1 MTTPINIGALTAA
14 TTIADT
20 DLVPLVQ
27 AGVTKRVDVGTL
39 RGPQVTGGGGGVPGT
54 VALDSFSG
62 TDEAKLTA
70 AMSYAGAQTYAPTI
84 LLGNRLHQFSTTRA
98 TYEGFRIQGPP
109 GPGNAEKSAKANNCR
124 IELNGLPAGAA
135 WLDTGITTS
144 GARVSAGKIAM
155 TGCLFDGWW
164 ELNNHSDTT
173 FTVGGSDNTFFMDY
187 ALIDSPGSSSPANG
201 RAHVFFDYCE
211 KTIVGPVYM
220 TAAGNW
226 GGFRQDGPAYN
237 TDAGNLG
244 GPIYYNGL
252 RLEGRNATA
261 GTNNVCNGTLFN
273 LDGGAAVITDS
284 WTSYAMG
291 GPLPAGS
298 EGVIDVD
305 GGAYLQLKG
314 CHYDKATDVAE
325 TVPYVHVSSGFA
337 RIEGIL
343 KGGKG
348 GAFTG
353 NPRVTNA
360 TGTAANVRHDS
371 SVTATTAGTT
381 AGL

>member
-135 WLDTGITTS
+135 WLDTGITT
-144 GARVSAGKIAM
+144 GER
-155 TGCLFDGWW
+155 FN
-164 ELNNHSDTT
+164 LNVHDLA
-173 FTVGGSDNTFFMDY
+173 VLLR
-187 ALIDSPGSSSPANG
+187 APVRHHHLG
-201 RAHVFFDYCE
+201 RAGQRRKDCDDGLPVRWV
-211 KTIVGPVYM
+211 VG
-220 TAAGNW
+220 A
-226 GGFRQDGPAYN
+226 
-237 TDAGNLG
+237 
-244 GPIYYNGL
+244 
-252 RLEGRNATA
+252 
-261 GTNNVCNGTLFN
+261 
-273 LDGGAAVITDS
+273 
-284 WTSYAMG
+284 
-291 GPLPAGS
+291 
-298 EGVIDVD
+298 
-305 GGAYLQLKG
+305 
-314 CHYDKATDVAE
+314 
-325 TVPYVHVSSGFA
+325 
-337 RIEGIL
+337 
-343 KGGKG
+343 
-348 GAFTG
+348 
-353 NPRVTNA
+353 
-360 TGTAANVRHDS
+360 
-371 SVTATTAGTT
+371 
-381 AGL
+381 